1 MKKTELHKLAGS
13 GLPNVYLDG
22 GVLLEGAGDDQT
34 VSYSD
39 LGGLYAAITR
49 ALALCTGP
57 MQASELRFLRKRLN
71 YSQSDVA
78 RLGGK
83 TVQAVAKW
91 EKGTTPVP
99 KAEGSLLRVAVLS
112 RFGSKADIAKAAS
125 GLLSDAPA
133 DDRAVFIFSFDGAKW
148 SQNDPLAEALAD
160 HQFQPDAMAAI
171 QAAMASSK
179 VAYTWNQ
186 ESGPILMDGYRND
199 GITRTL

>member
-1 MKKTELHKLAGS
+1 MNFELHKLVGA
-13 GLPNVYLDG
+13 GLPNIYLDG

-57 MQASELRFLRKRLN
+57 MQACELRFLRKRLN

-78 RLGGK
+78 KLGGK
-83 TVQAVAKW
+83 TEQAVAKW

-99 KAEGSLLRVAVLS
+99 KAEASLLRVAVLS
-112 RFGSKADIAKAAS
+112 KFGTTADMAKAVSA
-125 GLLSDAPA
+125 LLSDAPA
-133 DDRAVFIFSFDGAKW
+133 MDCAVFVFSFDGSRW
-148 SQNDPLAEALAD
+148 TQNDHLARAFANR
-160 HQFQPDAMAAI
+160 QFQPEATAAI
-171 QAAMASSK
+171 QAAIATSSQ

-186 ESGPILMDGYRND
+186 DSSPIVMNGYRNN
-199 GITRTL
+199 GILTTI